1 VSTEETA
8 ESAPAAHAR
17 KHRPR
22 RIIAAILAVIVG
34 LVMTISV
41 TGSWLKQTTFNTS
54 RWVATVG
61 PLPSDPKVQAAL
73 GAYATDQL
81 FSVVNVDHYFSELL
95 PKRAQVLA
103 GPLEGAVHDFV
114 QREVTS
120 FLGTEQFQKLW
131 IEANRTLHERALAV
145 LQGKSKALDEQNG
158 KVVLDLIPVLVAV
171 LNLIDQKTNGALSS
185 HVPQVNEIQN
195 LTAAD
200 ARQRLSEALNRPICS
215 ATVTSSCIPAT
226 FGTIALFDQKQLSVI
241 QKAVQYFQRGVWA
254 FWVLTVILIGA
265 ALLIAPDRRRIAI
278 WLGLSV
284 AGWIVAFRSVA
295 RAAGKNILDGIVL
308 PSNREA
314 AQDVVHQVLATY
326 RTLTAIVIA
335 IALVVA
341 LTAFLAGPSHLAAR
355 VRHVFTRQSWLSEH
369 KTAAMIVV
377 LLAAIAALLIVNL
390 TFSGLLLILVVAGIL
405 EIVLWR
411 LPEPP
416 PAPEVAQAA

>member
-8 ESAPAAHAR
+8 ESAPAPKAR

-41 TGSWLKQTTFNTS
+41 TGSWLKRTTFNTS

-81 FSVVNVDHYFSELL
+81 FNAVDVQHYVEQAL
-95 PKRAQVLA
+95 PKRLDVLA
-103 GPLEGAVHDFV
+103 GPMTGAAKDFV
-114 QREVTS
+114 QREVTT
-120 FLGTEQFQKLW
+120 FLGTEQFQQLW
-131 IEANRTLHERALAV
+131 IAANRTLHQRALA
-145 LQGKSKALDEQNG
+145 LLEGKSKIVDEQHG
-158 KVVLDLIPVLVAV
+158 KVVLNLIPVLTAV
-171 LNLIDQKTNGALSS
+171 LALIDKETNGALSS
-185 HVPQVNEIQN
+185 HVPQVDEIQN
-195 LTAAD
+195 LTADEARVKLAD
-200 ARQRLSEALNRPICS
+200 ALNRPLCS
-215 ATVTSSCIPAT
+215 ATVTTGCIPAN
-226 FGTIALFDQKQLSVI
+226 FGTIALFDAKQLSVI
-241 QKAVQYFQRGVWA
+241 QKAVQWFQRGVWA
-254 FWVLTVILIGA
+254 FWALTIILIAA
-265 ALLIAPDRRRIAI
+265 ALLIAPDRRRIVI

-308 PSNREA
+308 DRNRQA

-335 IALVVA
+335 IALVAA

-355 VRHVFTRQSWLSEH
+355 IRRVFTHQSWLSEH

-377 LLAAIAALLIVNL
+377 LLAAIATMLVVNL

-411 LPEPP
+411 LPSAAESA
-416 PAPEVAQAA
+416 PAPAA

>member
-8 ESAPAAHAR
+8 ESAPVSHAR

-41 TGSWLKQTTFNTS
+41 TGSWLKRTTFNTD

-81 FSVVNVDHYFSELL
+81 FSVVDVNHYFNELL
-95 PKRAQVLA
+95 PKRAQVLV
-103 GPLEGAVHDFV
+103 GPLEGAVRDFV
-114 QREVTS
+114 QREVTA

-131 IEANRTLHERALAV
+131 IAANRTLHERALAV
-145 LQGKSKALDEQNG
+145 LEGKSKVIDEQNG
-158 KVVLDLIPVLVAV
+158 KVVLDLIPVLTAV
-171 LNLIDQKTNGALSS
+171 LQLIDQKTNGALSS
-185 HVPQVNEIQN
+185 HVPAIDQN
-195 LTAAD
+195 LSAAD
-200 ARQRLSEALNRPICS
+200 ARQKLSEALKRPICS
-215 ATVTSSCIPAT
+215 ETVTSSCIPAT
-226 FGTIALFDQKQLSVI
+226 FGTIALFDKQQLSVI
-241 QKAVQYFQRGVWA
+241 QKAVQYFQRGVWL
-254 FWVLTVILIGA
+254 FWALTVILIA
-265 ALLIAPDRRRIAI
+265 AAFLVAVDRRRIVI

-308 PSNREA
+308 DRNRQA

-335 IALVVA
+335 IALVAA
-341 LTAFLAGPSHLAAR
+341 LTAFLAGPSNLAGR
-355 VRHVFTRQSWLSEH
+355 VRSLFTRQSWLSEH

-377 LLAAIAALLIVNL
+377 LLAAIATMLAVNL

-411 LPEPP
+411 LPSA
-416 PAPEVAQAA
+416 APEPVPAA